1 MSRLYCADIIKCDD
15 ALYESEDTLVEYAIQ
30 HPEEFIVY
38 SDAELL
44 DATIGDDG
52 LEITYKFLDEYDEND
67 EAVYKIETESFDIER
82 VEMMVAVPEL

>member
-30 HPEEFIVY
+30 NPETFIIY
-38 SDAELL
+38 SDIELL

-52 LEITYKFLDEYDEND
+52 LEITYRRLDEYDEND
-67 EAVYKIETESFDIER
+67 NEIYKVETESFSIEY
-82 VEMMVAVPEL
+82 VEMMVTVPEL